1 MTDAQPHRGA
11 WLTACAICFGLLA
24 VSNLLKPFHIGGD
37 NTAFVFFG
45 TRLSGTGNAII
56 GPLFGAF
63 LAIYAFGIWTMRRF
77 ALAMGHAYATYVII
91 NLLLWT
97 LNQPS
102 PDSTARMLGGLA
114 YMVVA
119 IGVSLGAAIALTR
132 RKAEL
137 R

>member
-1 MTDAQPHRGA
+1 MDTQPQRGA
-11 WLTACAICFGLLA
+11 WLTACAVCFGLLA
-24 VSNLLKPFHIGGD
+24 VSNLLKPLHLGGD

-45 TRLSGTGNAII
+45 TRLSGAGNTII
-56 GPLFGAF
+56 GPLFGLF
-63 LAIYAFGIWTMRRF
+63 LAIYAYGIWTMRRF
-77 ALAMGHAYATYVII
+77 AMAMGHAYATYVII
-91 NLLLWT
+91 NLVLWS

-102 PDSTARMLGGLA
+102 PASTTGVLGGIA

-119 IGVSLGAAIALTR
+119 IGVSLGAAVALTR